1 MKCGK
6 SVMKNVP
13 FPSETGP
20 LRMPLQGIDGESG
33 VMKRL
38 DHAVFRAY
46 GIDGDAGSGTTRCL
60 VVGTVDRKFRPEEP
74 ADPAAIC
81 SSARMQQIRSVAS
94 PGVAGS
100 GRKMLDQRAAEIDID
115 DLKTAAKKL
124 DEGDFWETKGSNSG
138 SSDTTAQITSAVK
151 DFANAYNSVLDQS
164 SKVNS
169 TDVKQQTR
177 AMTSLTRTLSK
188 ALSNIGINQDTAG
201 KLTVDED
208 KLKSADKK
216 SVEKLLSGTY
226 SYAAQ
231 ITKQASNIS
240 SAAVRSSSLY
250 TSTGSLTQAAGA
262 GVEAA
267 ASQMK
272 TRQKT
277 TAKSAQE
284 STSLTSTGTEA
295 ANKLFDDY
303 YASKGE

>member
-1 MKCGK
+1 MSLMDISSFFGSSSSNWMSSFNFRDYSLIQSGSYQKLMRSYYNQLETGSSTSSTRSTTSTSDTSRSGK
-6 SVMKNVP
+6 SDTGYNDPLRFNSADKISNLYQSEYTDSTGLTKMKN
-13 FPSETGP
+13 E
-20 LRMPLQGIDGESG
+20 
-33 VMKRL
+33 
-38 DHAVFRAY
+38 AN
-46 GIDGDAGSGTTRCL
+46 
-60 VVGTVDRKFRPEEP
+60 
-74 ADPAAIC
+74 
-81 SSARMQQIRSVAS
+81 
-94 PGVAGS
+94 
-100 GRKMLDQRAAEIDID
+100 

-124 DEGDFWETKGSNSG
+124 DEGAFWETKGSNSG

-151 DFANAYNSVLDQS
+151 DFANAYNNVLDQS

-188 ALSNIGINQDTAG
+188 ALSSIGINQDTAG

-250 TSTGSLTQAAGA
+250 TSTGSLTGSMY
-262 GVEAA
+262 G
-267 ASQMK
+267 
-272 TRQKT
+272 
-277 TAKSAQE
+277 
-284 STSLTSTGTEA
+284 
-295 ANKLFDDY
+295 DY
-303 YASKGE
+303 NYWT